1 MENLMAWKPNIKLVR
16 KIFFWH
22 PIYIHQSA
30 TDINSSS
37 NEPWSESRL
46 RQVILRN
53 LRIWFSESNVRER
66 QCCTQPKNNEHVAS
80 NWSHLGGIKER
91 MKRAAEANQAAG
103 CNYKQENVSTEIHW
117 FTGEAIHDWRVWASH
132 DQNTYASIIQLK
144 QYFENLGTVNET
156 QMEDSRASK
165 TETDWNHVHYQWPSM
180 NIRKYFISANYI
192 ADYQFI
198 VICFPLADV
207 IHYSFIVLFQLY

>member
-1 MENLMAWKPNIKLVR
+1 
-16 KIFFWH
+16 
-22 PIYIHQSA
+22 
-30 TDINSSS
+30 
-37 NEPWSESRL
+37 
-46 RQVILRN
+46 
-53 LRIWFSESNVRER
+53 
-66 QCCTQPKNNEHVAS
+66 
-80 NWSHLGGIKER
+80 
-91 MKRAAEANQAAG
+91 
-103 CNYKQENVSTEIHW
+103 
-117 FTGEAIHDWRVWASH
+117 
-132 DQNTYASIIQLK
+132 
-144 QYFENLGTVNET
+144 VNET